1 MAALF
6 PLRRL
11 VRCLSESVPQG
22 VGTAASV
29 VPGGCAYGKQA
40 RFKGVRHAVFALSRS
55 SARGRVVSCVRD
67 GAEGIPGIAGGPG
80 GRQKGR
86 RGTCCG
92 KSWTDGVD
100 KAAGFTRVA
109 LVFLGFALIRR
120 WLSLVTFLV
129 PAHVA
134 ATLPLSMSTLFALV
148 QCATSVAV
156 VVASHRLAPLHRRG
170 PFLGGSVALLSGG
183 TLLAAFSGSF
193 FQPALACMA
202 GVGLAAAGY
211 SVLFVLWLRALCVP
225 RSREGRRRLRR
236 FVRGVQRPLVGA
248 GRRLDEPVLVAVSGL
263 LPVVSLLM
271 LVSGF
276 RRIPRN
282 HLPSDRQCVS
292 LSSSWRF
299 VFWIA
304 AFSFVYGVAESIA
317 LPGFGSSAYVGRLF
331 PNIVV
336 LVGTMFFVRR
346 FDLATIYRMA
356 LPLMLVGFVSAI
368 VAGDPYVTQ
377 FFVTAGYECYLALA
391 YIFAC
396 SIACRL
402 RASSAS
408 LCALI
413 LAVHSSMMLVGKAC
427 SGLALPLAQAPDQQA
442 IVFGV
447 LGLALAA
454 TSAFVFREKDFYRQW
469 NISGFSPQAN
479 EDERAARK
487 TVGKAAARFGL
498 NPREEHIAVLV
509 MEGKSNAEIAS
520 ELFIAP
526 GTVRAHTSRIYG
538 KFDVHSREELMA
550 RLQSLGLPG

>member
-1 MAALF
+1 MLWEK
-6 PLRRL
+6 L
-11 VRCLSESVPQG
+11 
-22 VGTAASV
+22 
-29 VPGGCAYGKQA
+29 
-40 RFKGVRHAVFALSRS
+40 
-55 SARGRVVSCVRD
+55 D
-67 GAEGIPGIAGGPG
+67 G
-80 GRQKGR
+80 
-86 RGTCCG
+86 
-92 KSWTDGVD
+92 WFD

-211 SVLFVLWLRALCVP
+211 SVLFVLWLELYACLDPAKAAVAYAGSFVACSALWWV
-225 RSREGRRRLRR
+225 L
-236 FVRGVQRPLVGA
+236 Q
-248 GRRLDEPVLVAVSGL
+248 RLDELVLVAVSGL